1 MSALLFLCQIPLW
14 LQHFHSQYQ
23 REQEKLFRLCTN
35 NSFHNHQFFL
45 SRQYF
50 FMGGEG
56 DVILLNGKRIE
67 IRVGWRTSL
76 ARLCPARSRQSASL
90 LPSNT
95 RPIWWT
101 NRLCAKVSHHDS
113 FFQLERNSSWSP
125 TVSLAAH
132 LSLWLRY
139 YGGDGSPVQQQNL
152 TAELHEGFKPRESL
166 QSKQPNLIRARQ
178 QLKEHSIVA
187 WSSNLVINQENQS
200 GRSSECCAEKPR
212 MTPVYK
218 ETDDVWA
225 REATASF
232 FIQDSG
238 ELYRLHRNREKKN
251 EIKSLT
257 SVFILI
263 FWSIDWSI
271 EYQLR
276 KGVLFDKKRIRRM
289 KKNVRSFFHL
299 FMLHLYIYH
308 MYMPLYTV

>member
-1 MSALLFLCQIPLW
+1 M
-14 LQHFHSQYQ
+14 
-23 REQEKLFRLCTN
+23 
-35 NSFHNHQFFL
+35 
-45 SRQYF
+45 
-50 FMGGEG
+50 
-56 DVILLNGKRIE
+56 
-67 IRVGWRTSL
+67 GWRTSL

-101 NRLCAKVSHHDS
+101 NRLCGKVSHHDS

-238 ELYRLHRNREKKN
+238 ELYRLHCNREKKKWN
-251 EIKSLT
+251 QKSNVCFHFDILEYWLEYWV
-257 SVFILI
+257 SAEKRGFI
-263 FWSIDWSI
+263 W
-271 EYQLR
+271 Q
-276 KGVLFDKKRIRRM
+276 KADKK
-289 KKNVRSFFHL
+289 NEEECSFIFSPFHAAS
-299 FMLHLYIYH
+299 LHLSH
-308 MYMPLYTV
+308 VHASLYCITPSSQFEGLVQKHLLLF